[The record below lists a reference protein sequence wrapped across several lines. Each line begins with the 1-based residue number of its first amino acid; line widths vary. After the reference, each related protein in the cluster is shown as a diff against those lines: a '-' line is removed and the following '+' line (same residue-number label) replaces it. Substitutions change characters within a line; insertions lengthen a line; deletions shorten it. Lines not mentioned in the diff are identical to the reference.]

1 MRITMENLQKL
12 YLSSEGKDFAV
23 AEIAKSLLGSGF
35 TSGFVSTAGRI
46 GYNSLKNKIREG
58 SEPDD
63 SPVGVAKAIVKQA
76 ATRSIPGNHSEHIF
90 PAQGDE
96 ARSIVN
102 EMYDSCYG
110 TMSPET
116 QKSPM
121 AHALAQER
129 VIDFITTVYPTQNT
143 ESCES
148 ETEPKE
154 FSESLNSLLNK
165 DFAMTSLVGAA
176 VTKLASKASDAWK
189 NKHDG
194 KGNWLTKKIDDAQK
208 ANETVNITGWDRAK
222 SITATGR
229 QNIANKVGTNVTNK
243 ISDFENKVLGDK
255 EKPSATSLA
264 GKAKASLDKANE
276 ALNSATTDETRE
288 SAQKQ
293 VDKAQKRVDR
303 INTVRDVAEGAKSV
317 VDTIKTEYG
326 GSIVKSVMKPA
337 KAAVGY
343 KVAKSVGQA
352 LTPKTSN
359 PYKPQKGSYA

>member
-1 MRITMENLQKL
+1 MENLQKL

-46 GYNSLKNKIREG
+46 GYNSLKSKIRED

-63 SPVGVAKAIVKQA
+63 SLAGVAKAIVKQA

-129 VIDFITTVYPTQNT
+129 VIDFISTVYPTQNT

-148 ETEPKE
+148 ET
-154 FSESLNSLLNK
+154 ESLNSLLNK

-194 KGNWLTKKIDDAQK
+194 KGNKLTKIIDDAQK

-264 GKAKASLDKANE
+264 GKAKASLDKAKE
-276 ALNSATTDETRE
+276 ALSSATTEE
-288 SAQKQ
+288 SQASAQSQ

>member
-1 MRITMENLQKL
+1 MENLQKL

-23 AEIAKSLLGSGF
+23 AEIAKSLLGSSF
-35 TSGFVSTAGRI
+35 TSGFVNTAGRI
-46 GYNSLKNKIREG
+46 GYNSLKNKLRED

-63 SPVGVAKAIVKQA
+63 SPVGIVKGIVKQA

-90 PAQGDE
+90 PAQSEE
-96 ARSIVN
+96 AKSIVN
-102 EMYDSCYG
+102 DMYNACYEA
-110 TMSPET
+110 MDRET
-116 QKSPM
+116 LKSPL
-121 AHALAQER
+121 AKGLAQER
-129 VIDFITTVYPTQNT
+129 VMDFISTVYPTQNS

-194 KGNWLTKKIDDAQK
+194 KGNWLTNKIDTAQK

-243 ISDFENKVLGDK
+243 ISDFENKIIGDK
-255 EKPSATSLA
+255 ENPSASSLA
-264 GKAKASLDKANE
+264 GKAKASLDKAKE
-276 ALNSATTDETRE
+276 ALSSAITDETKA
-288 SAQKQ
+288 SAQSQ
-293 VDKAQKRVDR
+293 VDKAQKRVDI

-317 VDTIKTEYG
+317 VDTIKNEYG

-343 KVAKSVGQA
+343 KVAKSVSQA
-352 LTPKTSN
+352 VAPKTSN

>member
-35 TSGFVSTAGRI
+35 TSGFVNTAGRI
-46 GYNSLKNKIREG
+46 GYNSLKNKIRED

-129 VIDFITTVYPTQNT
+129 VIDFISTVYPTQNT

-176 VTKLASKASDAWK
+176 VTKLASKASKAWE
-189 NKHDG
+189 NKHG
-194 KGNWLTKKIDDAQK
+194 ENKLTRKINDAQK

-264 GKAKASLDKANE
+264 GKAKAGLDKANE
-276 ALNSATTDETRE
+276 ALNSATTEE
-288 SAQKQ
+288 AKASAQSQ

-343 KVAKSVGQA
+343 KVAKSVGQT

>member
-12 YLSSEGKDFAV
+12 YLSSEGKDFTV

-35 TSGFVSTAGRI
+35 TSGFVNTAGRI
-46 GYNSLKNKIREG
+46 GYNSLKNKLRED
-58 SEPDD
+58 SEPED
-63 SPVGVAKAIVKQA
+63 SPVGIVKGIVKQA

-90 PAQGDE
+90 PAQSEE
-96 ARSIVN
+96 AKSIVN
-102 EMYDSCYG
+102 DMYNACYEA
-110 TMSPET
+110 MDRET
-116 QKSPM
+116 LKSPL
-121 AHALAQER
+121 AKGLAQER
-129 VIDFITTVYPTQNT
+129 VMDFISTVYPTQDF

-148 ETEPKE
+148 EAEPKE

-176 VTKLASKASDAWK
+176 VTKLASKASKSWQD
-189 NKHDG
+189 
-194 KGNWLTKKIDDAQK
+194 KGHKENWLTKKIDTAQK
-208 ANETVNITGWDRAK
+208 ANETVNITGWDKAK

-243 ISDFENKVLGDK
+243 ISDFENKIIGDK
-255 EKPSATSLA
+255 ENPSASSLA
-264 GKAKASLDKANE
+264 GKAKASLDKAKE
-276 ALNSATTDETRE
+276 ALSSATTKETQA
-288 SAQKQ
+288 SAQSQ

-317 VDTIKTEYG
+317 VDTIKNEYG

-343 KVAKSVGQA
+343 KVAKSVSQA
-352 LTPKTSN
+352 VAPKTSN

>member
-1 MRITMENLQKL
+1 MENLQKL

-23 AEIAKSLLGSGF
+23 AEIAKSLLGSSF
-35 TSGFVSTAGRI
+35 TSGFVNTAGRI
-46 GYNSLKNKIREG
+46 GYNSLKNKLRED
-58 SEPDD
+58 SEPED
-63 SPVGVAKAIVKQA
+63 SPVGIAKGIVKQA
-76 ATRSIPGNHSEHIF
+76 ATRSIPGNHSENIF
-90 PAQGDE
+90 PAQSEE
-96 ARSIVN
+96 AKSIVN
-102 EMYDSCYG
+102 DMYNACYEA
-110 TMSPET
+110 MDRET
-116 QKSPM
+116 LKSPL
-121 AHALAQER
+121 AKGLAQER
-129 VIDFITTVYPTQNT
+129 VMDFISTVYPTQNS
-143 ESCES
+143 ESCEL

-189 NKHDG
+189 SKHDG
-194 KGNWLTKKIDDAQK
+194 KGNWLTNKIDTAQK
-208 ANETVNITGWDRAK
+208 ANETVNITGWDKAK

-243 ISDFENKVLGDK
+243 ISDFENKIIGDK
-255 EKPSATSLA
+255 ENPSASSLA
-264 GKAKASLDKANE
+264 GKAKASLNKAKE
-276 ALNSATTDETRE
+276 ALSSATTKETQA
-288 SAQKQ
+288 SAQSQ

-317 VDTIKTEYG
+317 VDTIKNEYG

-343 KVAKSVGQA
+343 KVAKSVSQA
-352 LTPKTSN
+352 VAPKTSN